1 MHIQLTREESCQA
14 RRLFSISLCNLEEAD
29 LYWDPQGRRI
39 LARLVLA
46 HYAPRK
52 LPEDA
57 VLIGTYHHGFS
68 SLAFLDDL
76 ADVIA
81 GLDWAERH
89 QARAQGAQAASA

>member
-1 MHIQLTREESCQA
+1 MLLAYSLAA
-14 RRLFSISLCNLEEAD
+14 RAGHVGAARHDERAV
-29 LYWDPQGRRI
+29 RI
-39 LARLVLA
+39 LARLVLT

-68 SLAFLDDL
+68 SLTFLDDL

-81 GLDWAERH
+81 ALDWAERH
-89 QARAQGAQAASA
+89 QARAQRAQAASA